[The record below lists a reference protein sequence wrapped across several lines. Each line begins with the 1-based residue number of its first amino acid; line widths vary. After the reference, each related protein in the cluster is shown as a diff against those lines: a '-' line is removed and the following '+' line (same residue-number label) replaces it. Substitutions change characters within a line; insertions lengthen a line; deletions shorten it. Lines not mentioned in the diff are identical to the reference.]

1 MTAITNIIAIDGPAG
16 AGKSTVA
23 RAVADTLGYAFL
35 DTGAMYRAATWWVLQ
50 RNVDFEDPEAIE
62 DAVRVLPLE
71 MREEAGRSR
80 VWVGEHEV
88 TDDIRTAAITDTI
101 WRVDEVPGVRRHL
114 VELQR
119 AFGAKQPTVAEGR
132 DMGTVVF
139 PNARCKIYLDAQPE
153 VRARRR
159 TDELQARGQEA
170 DYETILAAIRERDHR
185 GMTRADS
192 PLRPAPDAVRIDTSG
207 MSLKEAVDAIVREAR
222 RTK

>member
-1 MTAITNIIAIDGPAG
+1 MTAITDIIAIDGPAG

-23 RAVADTLGYAFL
+23 RGVADALGYAFL
-35 DTGAMYRAATWWVLQ
+35 DTGAMYRAATWWVL
-50 RNVDFEDPEAIE
+50 RHNIDFDDPRAIE

-88 TDDIRTAAITDTI
+88 TDDIRTSAVTDNI

-139 PNARCKIYLDAQPE
+139 PDARCKIYLDAQPE

-170 DYETILAAIRERDHR
+170 DYETVLAAIRERDHR

-192 PLRPAPDAVRIDTSG
+192 PLRPAPDAVRIDTTG

-222 RTK
+222 KTQ

>member
-1 MTAITNIIAIDGPAG
+1 MTAITDIVAIDGPAG

-23 RAVADTLGYAFL
+23 RGVADALGYAFL
-35 DTGAMYRAATWWVLQ
+35 DTGAMYRAATWWVL
-50 RNVDFEDPEAIE
+50 RHNIDFDDPRAIE

-88 TDDIRTAAITDTI
+88 TDDIRTSAVTDNI

-139 PNARCKIYLDAQPE
+139 PDARCKIYLDAQPE

-170 DYETILAAIRERDHR
+170 DYETVLAAIRERDHR

-192 PLRPAPDAVRIDTSG
+192 PLRPAPDAVRIDTTG

-222 RTK
+222 KTQ

>member
-1 MTAITNIIAIDGPAG
+1 MTAITDIIAIDGPAG

-23 RAVADTLGYAFL
+23 RGVADALGYAFL
-35 DTGAMYRAATWWVLQ
+35 DTGAMYRAATWWVL
-50 RNVDFEDPEAIE
+50 RHNIDFDDPRAIE

-88 TDDIRTAAITDTI
+88 TDDIRTSAVTDNI

-139 PNARCKIYLDAQPE
+139 PDAPCKIYLDAQPE

-170 DYETILAAIRERDHR
+170 DYETVLAAIRERDHR

-192 PLRPAPDAVRIDTSG
+192 PLRPAPDAVRIDTTG

-222 RTK
+222 KTQ

>member
-1 MTAITNIIAIDGPAG
+1 MGAITDIIAIDGPAG

-23 RAVADTLGYAFL
+23 RSVADALEYAFL
-35 DTGAMYRAATWWVLQ
+35 DTGAMYRAATWWVLR
-50 RNVDFEDPEAIE
+50 RNVDLNDPQAIE
-62 DAVRVLPLE
+62 DAVRALPLE
-71 MREEAGRSR
+71 MREEEGRSR

-88 TDDIRTAAITDTI
+88 TDDIRTSTITDNI

-119 AFGAKQPTVAEGR
+119 AFGAQQPTVAEGR

-139 PNARCKIYLDAQPE
+139 PDARCKIYLDADPE

-159 TDELQARGQEA
+159 TEELHARGQEA

-192 PLRPAPDAVRIDTSG
+192 PLRPAPDAVRIDTTG